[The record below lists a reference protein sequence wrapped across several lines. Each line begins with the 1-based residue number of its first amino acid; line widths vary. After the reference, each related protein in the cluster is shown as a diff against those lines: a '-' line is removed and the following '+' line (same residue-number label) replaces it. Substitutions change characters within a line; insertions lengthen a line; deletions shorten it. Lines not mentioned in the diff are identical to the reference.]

1 VLEAFGKE
9 DRTPAAA
16 VAAPKLRIVALASH
30 AGDDMADPGPRVEP
44 LVEEPQL
51 GLARW
56 HEREFD

>member
-1 VLEAFGKE
+1 VLKPALEE
-9 DRTPAAA
+9 DRAPAPAV
-16 VAAPKLRIVALASH
+16 VAAQFEVVALACYSR
-30 AGDDMADPGPRVEP
+30 DDMADPGPRVEP